1 MKNIVFKI
9 IFLLLIASTQ
19 SFALDSE
26 SLKLI
31 IEKSIKTHEKTP
43 ATGVAVS
50 VFNDQSVIYQSGFGK
65 KNREENLP
73 VSTKT
78 LFAIGSTTKAFTTLD
93 LKILENNNLL
103 HFTDKVQLHLP
114 DFKLSNQSIT
124 EQATIEDLLSHRIGL
139 PRHDLLWYLTP
150 FSRNELFNRLQYLDF
165 PANAEANFRK
175 TFQYNNLLLM
185 TAGLIVE
192 EKTNL
197 SWEDFTQKNILDILN
212 MKSTYFGIPKNNT
225 NLDLATPYYLEEK
238 LDHKDISQVGP
249 AGSIYSNAEDMTKWI
264 QSFLQKKWPGQ
275 EDFFKARIP
284 LINGNEGSLDYAYG
298 LTWMINTENKKYSWY
313 FHNGAIDGFSTMVLF
328 SKELNLGIVVMVN
341 QDSSSLP
348 NDLITDVLLASL
360 KEQEN
365 NKSPNSIAINSA
377 HSKIKNISLFNSEK
391 NYLHLKSNNLIGDN
405 TKTLH
410 HPGYGEISILEKD
423 GAYFVSYY
431 DAKWELKTYDK
442 DSFNYL
448 GTGTFDIPFK
458 LDNDSIEVPFEPQVS
473 NIHFE

>member
-1 MKNIVFKI
+1 MVFKI
-9 IFLLLIASTQ
+9 FFILSIASTQ

-26 SLKLI
+26 SIKSI
-31 IEKSIKTHEKTP
+31 IEKSIKSHEKTP
-43 ATGVAVS
+43 ATGIAIS
-50 VFNDQSVIYQSGFGK
+50 VFNDQSVIYQNGFGK

-78 LFAIGSTTKAFTTLD
+78 LFAIGSTTKAFTALD
-93 LKILENNNLL
+93 LKLLENDHLL
-103 HFTDKVQLHLP
+103 NFTDKVQLYLP
-114 DFKLSNQSIT
+114 NFKLSNQSIT
-124 EQATIEDLLSHRIGL
+124 DQATIEDLLSHRIGL
-139 PRHDLLWYLTP
+139 PRHDLLWYLSP
-150 FSRNELFNRLQYLDF
+150 FSRKELFNRLQYLDF

-175 TFQYNNLLLM
+175 IFQYNNLLLM

-197 SWEDFTQKNILDILN
+197 SWENFTQKNILDVLN
-212 MKSTYFGIPKNNT
+212 MKSTYFGVPQMSPS
-225 NLDLATPYYLEEK
+225 LDLATPYYLEEK
-238 LDHKDISQVGP
+238 LDRKDISQVGP

-313 FHNGAIDGFSTMVLF
+313 FHNGNIDGFSTMVLF

-360 KEQEN
+360 KEQET

-377 HSKIKNISLFNSEK
+377 HSKMKNISLFNSEK
-391 NYLHLKSNNLIGDN
+391 SYLHLKSSQLFGENKKN
-405 TKTLH
+405 LH
-410 HPGYGEISILEKD
+410 HPGYGDISISEKD
-423 GAYFVSYY
+423 GDIFVTYY
-431 DAKWELKTYDK
+431 SAKWKLKTYDK

-448 GTGTFDIPFK
+448 GTGIFDIPFK